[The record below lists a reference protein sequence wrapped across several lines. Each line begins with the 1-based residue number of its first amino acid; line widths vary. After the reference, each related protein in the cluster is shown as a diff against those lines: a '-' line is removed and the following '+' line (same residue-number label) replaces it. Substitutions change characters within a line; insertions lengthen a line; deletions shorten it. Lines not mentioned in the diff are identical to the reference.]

1 MAQQHKRQQQQK
13 QLIITFCILLISL
26 NQITITIADNNISYN
41 DNDIVYDDNSSY
53 NNNNDNNDNNTINI
67 NYVANERYSVLRLR
81 TTDLNQFLSVK
92 KLIDSSIDLKV
103 NFWKIARNIND
114 VTDVMVPA
122 STMKKVLHLLNDGNV
137 NVTVTIPD
145 VERLIIKREK
155 KNGTFEQQQRY
166 RDDSGSISGR
176 SIIEFNKYDFYSYG
190 SYNEMMKW
198 LRSLARKY
206 PEFVRNISIGKSHEK
221 RSIDGLE
228 IGGNN
233 QSKRVFWIDGGIH
246 AREWAAPHTALYF
259 IHQLT
264 SKYGYDKQI
273 TKYVDELTWVII
285 PCLNPDGYE
294 FTRSSTNPNV
304 RLWRKNRSPFVCEKD
319 QWGRNRCCRGVDL
332 NRNFDFHFKESGS
345 SDDPCAEIYQGKAP
359 FSEPETRAVRDA
371 IMSNR
376 YRGRIDAFIT
386 LHTYSQLWIHPYGHR
401 KDTYPGDIQDLYKVG
416 KNATDALSKLYGTK
430 YIVGS
435 GADTLYPAS
444 GGSEDWAKQTAG
456 IKYVY
461 LLELRPDEK
470 NWDGFILD
478 ERQLIPTATETWA
491 GIRVVADAVIER
503 ANRKITRINDT
514 IKQEYRFGNGS
525 AGSCYD
531 LRHACKRWVQ
541 EKESICKTV
550 PIFMREQC
558 AYSCGHC

>member
-1 MAQQHKRQQQQK
+1 MFEWRQYCHECGSSFATIFMEQNQKRQQQ
-13 QLIITFCILLISL
+13 LIILSFLLLIF
-26 NQITITIADNNISYN
+26 
-41 DNDIVYDDNSSY
+41 
-53 NNNNDNNDNNTINI
+53 
-67 NYVANERYSVLRLR
+67 LRLR
-81 TTDLNQFLSVK
+81 TKDLKQFLFVK
-92 KLIDSSIDLKV
+92 KLVGSSVDLRI
-103 NFWKIARNIND
+103 NFWKIARNID
-114 VTDVMVPA
+114 DTSDVMVPA
-122 STMKKVLHLLNDGNV
+122 SAMKNVLNLLRTENINI
-137 NVTVTIPD
+137 TVTIPD
-145 VERLIIKREK
+145 VERLIIKQKDK
-155 KNGTFEQQQRY
+155 KERKKIISEQRRY
-166 RDDSGSISGR
+166 RDDPKSNSR
-176 SIIEFNKYDFYSYG
+176 STVQSVKYDFYSYG
-190 SYNEMMKW
+190 SYREMSEW
-198 LRSLARKY
+198 LRYLARKY
-206 PEFVRNISIGKSHEK
+206 PNFVRYISIGKSSE
-221 RSIDGLE
+221 RRNIDGLE
-228 IGGNN
+228 IGGSN

-294 FTRSSTNPNV
+294 YTRSSTDPSI
-304 RLWRKNRSPFVCEKD
+304 RLWRKSRSSLVCEKNE
-319 QWGRNRCCRGVDL
+319 QGHKRCCRGVDL

-345 SDDPCAEIYQGKAP
+345 SDDPCAETYQGKAP

-371 IMSNR
+371 VMSNR
-376 YRGRIDAFIT
+376 YRGRIDAFVT

-401 KDTYPGDIQDLYKVG
+401 KDTYPGDIHELYEVG
-416 KNATDALSKLYGTK
+416 KKATNALRKLYGTR

-478 ERQLIPTATETWA
+478 EQQLIPTATETWA

-503 ANRKITRINDT
+503 EHRKIVRNNGI
-514 IKQEYRFGNGS
+514 IKQQYRFGNGS
-525 AGSCYD
+525 TGSCYD
-531 LRHACKRWVQ
+531 LRHACKRWVR
-541 EKESICKTV
+541 EKESICETV